1 MKHTVSDLL
10 VAITVGAAMLFGS
23 ACSRGTKVAN
33 SGGPAVQSKPDAK
46 LLLRE
51 RHTGVLAA
59 DGLLFFIE
67 CTAAEVKDEVRQTTG
82 LNSGGGL
89 NLQAETRSEFKNP
102 VNKKPLSTPH
112 PWEKDPKDFDFL
124 LDWNIDLN
132 EHTKLSMGEP
142 LIITVNESL
151 KLTKVSDPKITKTW
165 SYTYDLEE
173 AQNLGEPNKDPNEVA
188 LDQLK
193 TRVSPAR
200 GPVLKEI
207 RSFIQ
212 SNK

>member
-1 MKHTVSDLL
+1 MSDLL

-23 ACSRGTKVAN
+23 AN
-33 SGGPAVQSKPDAK
+33 SGGAAGHSKPDAN
-46 LLLRE
+46 LLVRE
-51 RHTGVLAA
+51 THTGVMAA

-67 CTAAEVKDEVRQTTG
+67 CTATQDNEQVKHTTTLESGDGINVQT
-82 LNSGGGL
+82 
-89 NLQAETRSEFKNP
+89 ETHSEFKDP
-102 VNKKPLSTPH
+102 VNKRPLATPKPWT
-112 PWEKDPKDFDFL
+112 KDPKDFDFL
-124 LDWNIDLN
+124 LDWIIDLN
-132 EHTKLSMGEP
+132 EHTKFSMGEQ
-142 LIITVNESL
+142 LQITVNESL
-151 KLTKVSDPKITKTW
+151 KLMKVSDPKITKTW

-173 AQNLGEPNKDPNEVA
+173 AQNLGEPNKDPKEVA